1 MLKTIISILI
11 AILLFQF
18 FHITPTFGQSPENDA
33 EIAKIKNE
41 LSKRGVGEKAKVK
54 IELNNGREIKGYI
67 AEMNADDFVIADSKT
82 NSRTTINYNEVKK
95 VKKQGFSS
103 LKILGF
109 AAAIGAGLVIIA
121 AANSSVKCS
130 ICP

>member
-11 AILLFQF
+11 AVLLFHF
-18 FHITPTFGQSPENDA
+18 FGIAPTFGQNPNSNAD
-33 EIAKIKNE
+33 IAKIKSE
-41 LSKRGVGEKAKVK
+41 LSKRGIGEKAKVK
-54 IELNNGREIKGYI
+54 IELNDGREIKGYV
-67 AEMNADDFVIADSKT
+67 AEMNADNFVIADSKT

-109 AAAIGAGLVIIA
+109 AAAIGAGLVIVA